1 MNKYILSLALV
12 ALGFGPFARASF
24 VVEVTRGQ
32 TEAIPLA
39 VVPFASAELSAAS
52 FDVAQL
58 VSDDL
63 ARSGRFR
70 TMERAD
76 MIDQPHNGAAIQFD
90 DWRRLNNDYMVVG
103 SMQSDGPDHYSITY
117 ELYNVLTK
125 QRLLGFQ
132 ISANRPGLRSAGHQI
147 ADAVFEKILGIRG
160 AFSTRIAYI
169 SVLGHL
175 PNKSFQ
181 LIVADADGE
190 NPHVVMQSREP
201 LMSPSWS
208 PDGTSLAYV
217 SFEDRLPTMYV
228 QTLKTGERHV
238 VSAHAGVNQAPAW
251 SPDSKKMA
259 LVLSTRDGNL
269 DIYVLDLATQQL
281 TRITDDPGIDTEPQW
296 SKDGQSLYFT
306 SDRAGGPQIYKVGLK
321 PGDKPRRLTFQGSYN
336 ARPRVSP
343 DESQLAFVTQDD
355 GAYRIATMDL
365 RGRGDVQ
372 VLTKGR
378 FDVSPS
384 YAPNGAV
391 LIYASRDKGRGV
403 LALVSADGRVQQR
416 LVSSDGEL
424 QEPAWAPF

>member
-160 AFSTRIAYI
+160 AFSTCIAY
-169 SVLGHL
+169 
-175 PNKSFQ
+175 
-181 LIVADADGE
+181 
-190 NPHVVMQSREP
+190 
-201 LMSPSWS
+201 
-208 PDGTSLAYV
+208 T
-217 SFEDRLPTMYV
+217 
-228 QTLKTGERHV
+228 
-238 VSAHAGVNQAPAW
+238 
-251 SPDSKKMA
+251 
-259 LVLSTRDGNL
+259 
-269 DIYVLDLATQQL
+269 
-281 TRITDDPGIDTEPQW
+281 
-296 SKDGQSLYFT
+296 
-306 SDRAGGPQIYKVGLK
+306 
-321 PGDKPRRLTFQGSYN
+321 
-336 ARPRVSP
+336 
-343 DESQLAFVTQDD
+343 
-355 GAYRIATMDL
+355 
-365 RGRGDVQ
+365 
-372 VLTKGR
+372 
-378 FDVSPS
+378 
-384 YAPNGAV
+384 
-391 LIYASRDKGRGV
+391 
-403 LALVSADGRVQQR
+403 
-416 LVSSDGEL
+416 
-424 QEPAWAPF
+424 